1 MSKATTNNIN
11 LNISIKQD
19 YTINGNPNLVIK
31 LNPGDM
37 HIITRLNEIIPQLN
51 ELETKYQ
58 ELFNAE
64 PDENDVDTTLAT
76 FSTGFKELDNRTR
89 ELVNYLF
96 DYDVCGVCAN
106 GGSMFDLQDGEYR
119 FSVIINTLMTLYEET
134 ITEETQK
141 MLNKMKKRV
150 EKYTN
155 RDHKSKG
162 SK

>member
-1 MSKATTNNIN
+1 MSKATMNNID
-11 LNISIKQD
+11 LNISVKQE
-19 YTINGNPNLVIK
+19 YTINGNKDMIIK

-51 ELETKYQ
+51 ELEREYQ
-58 ELFNAE
+58 SLFSTA
-64 PDENDVDTTLAT
+64 PDEEDVDGTLAT
-76 FSTGFKELDNRTR
+76 FSTNFKELDSKTR
-89 ELVNYLF
+89 ELVDYLF
-96 DYDVCGVCAN
+96 DYNVCDVCAN

-134 ITEETQK
+134 ITEETKK

-155 RDHKSKG
+155 RDHKRKG